1 MIYALMMSNINF
13 FRGDKKMNFWI
24 PVLEDTIE
32 DGLKIL
38 PFLFI
43 TYLIMEYLE
52 HRTGDK
58 TEELVQKAGKF
69 GPLLGG
75 LFGAFPQCGFSAA
88 ATNLYAGRVITLGTL
103 IAIYLSTSDEM
114 VPLFI
119 SEQIPVSKMI
129 GIIAM
134 KAVLGIFYGFLVD
147 FALKQYR
154 KIKKLRL
161 QDPVRIDELCKREHC
176 HCEEDT
182 PKISAHRSRS
192 ESDSSKKISK
202 AAIAEEASKKH
213 DHSQEGHGNI
223 LRSAL
228 VHTIHIFIYVF
239 IFTLV
244 LNAAIEYI
252 GEDTLSEFMKNS
264 GVFAHVIAG
273 LVGLIPN
280 CAASIVIT
288 ELYINEIISFGTMMS
303 GLLVG
308 AGVGLLILFRVNEG
322 TKKNL
327 QITGILYIIGIF
339 TGFILDLF
347 SFTL

>member
-1 MIYALMMSNINF
+1 M
-13 FRGDKKMNFWI
+13 DFWI

-38 PFLFI
+38 PFLFV

-75 LFGAFPQCGFSAA
+75 IFGAFPQCGFSAA

-114 VPLFI
+114 IPLFI
-119 SEQIPVSKMI
+119 SEQIPVSKMF

-147 FALKQYR
+147 FALRQYR
-154 KIKKLRL
+154 KVNKLRL
-161 QDPVRIDELCKREHC
+161 QDPVRIEELCKREHC

-182 PKISAHRSRS
+182 PKISAHRGRS
-192 ESDSSKKISK
+192 EENSTKKISK
-202 AAIAEEASKKH
+202 ASVAKETHEKH
-213 DHSQEGHGNI
+213 DHSHEGHGNI

-228 VHTIHIFIYVF
+228 IHTIHIFIYVF

-244 LNAAIEYI
+244 LNAAIEFI
-252 GEDTLSEFMKNS
+252 GEDTLSSFMQQKTVLS
-264 GVFAHVIAG
+264 HVIAG
-273 LVGLIPN
+273 LIGLIPN

-288 ELYINEIISFGTMMS
+288 ELYISNIITFGTMMS

-308 AGVGLLILFRVNEG
+308 AGVGLLILYRVNEDI
-322 TKKNL
+322 KRNL
-327 QITGILYIIGIF
+327 QITGILYVIGIF
-339 TGFILDLF
+339 TGFVIDL
-347 SFTL
+347 LGIAL